1 MALKRSETLI
11 NGLDIEYFKILK
23 VDVDNV
29 AERVDIRVG
38 GYKNKARRDEAVVEG
53 LAVIRNH
60 NFPKSLFDITTNMI
74 SQGYDQLKTLAEYTG
89 AEDV

>member
-11 NGLDIEYFKILK
+11 SGLDIEYYKILK

-38 GYKNKARRDEAVVEG
+38 GYKNKAKGMR
-53 LAVIRNH
+53 L
-60 NFPKSLFDITTNMI
+60 L
-74 SQGYDQLKTLAEYTG
+74 
-89 AEDV
+89 